1 MQDIW
6 ERNHESWGDVEL
18 FIVNSRGSEDG
29 LPDLT
34 DGVTLPVFQ
43 DTSEDDVYTSYGA
56 EKWYFYYLDRQG
68 VVQRIDYYLSLP
80 AEEER
85 FLAAIAEL
93 EAR

>member
-43 DTSEDDVYTSYGA
+43 DTSEDDVYTSYVFTPYA
-56 EKWYFYYLDRQG
+56 EVSVGYVFDL
-68 VVQRIDYYLSLP
+68 
-80 AEEER
+80 
-85 FLAAIAEL
+85 
-93 EAR
+93 